1 MPEKGYAG
9 SILKIDL
16 NTHKISRLDTADYAN
31 RFLGGRGIGAKIY
44 WDFISPTIKAFDPE
58 NYLVIITGPV
68 AGFTGFAG
76 CRWQICGKSPQVSPD
91 SFSYANLGGSWGA
104 WLKYAGYDGL
114 IISGKSERPVYLC
127 IGNDDHVE
135 FHDASHLWGQTNLDT
150 HDILHA
156 ELGDGAKIFGIGPAG
171 ENQVYFSLAMSS
183 DHSLGGGGLVAVMG
197 SKNLKAIVVKTGKI
211 TRPVAA
217 EPEKLKFLA
226 RRVLKT
232 KEANWEQFPL
242 FEALGNYTPCYGCI
256 GGKCICNRATYKAEC
271 GRIFRY
277 FCQSTMVYTAQA
289 LKYSDKESTEAY
301 RLATRL
307 CDNYGLDSMVMR
319 PLIDWLGLCYQSGLI
334 NERETELPLSKLGS
348 IEFITALVRK
358 ISYREG
364 FGNILAQGTIQAAE
378 HIGKGSHKLFGQCG
392 VLTKDSETND
402 YDPRL
407 LYAHSLINA
416 TEPRKAIH
424 LLHATALPFRRWVD
438 WLNKKDS
445 AFLSTE
451 ILQRIAREYWG
462 STAAADMT
470 TYEGKSLAA
479 KKVQDYGYV
488 KESLILCD
496 LMWPIHQVRS
506 VDNTITCG
514 TLESQIV
521 SAITGREIDEAGL
534 LPIGERVFNL
544 QRMAL
549 LRDGWQGRKTDT
561 ILDYFFEEPLQEVFW
576 NADCL
581 IPDINGQIVSRKG
594 AVVDRAAF
602 EKMKSEYYA
611 HRGWDTTTG
620 VPTVDKL
627 NQLNLADLIPLSVD
641 IQKSLSQANNII

>member
-1 MPEKGYAG
+1 
-9 SILKIDL
+9 
-16 NTHKISRLDTADYAN
+16 
-31 RFLGGRGIGAKIY
+31 
-44 WDFISPTIKAFDPE
+44 
-58 NYLVIITGPV
+58 
-68 AGFTGFAG
+68 
-76 CRWQICGKSPQVSPD
+76 
-91 SFSYANLGGSWGA
+91 
-104 WLKYAGYDGL
+104 
-114 IISGKSERPVYLC
+114 
-127 IGNDDHVE
+127 
-135 FHDASHLWGQTNLDT
+135 
-150 HDILHA
+150 
-156 ELGDGAKIFGIGPAG
+156 
-171 ENQVYFSLAMSS
+171 
-183 DHSLGGGGLVAVMG
+183 
-197 SKNLKAIVVKTGKI
+197 
-211 TRPVAA
+211 
-217 EPEKLKFLA
+217 
-226 RRVLKT
+226 
-232 KEANWEQFPL
+232 
-242 FEALGNYTPCYGCI
+242 
-256 GGKCICNRATYKAEC
+256 
-271 GRIFRY
+271 
-277 FCQSTMVYTAQA
+277 
-289 LKYSDKESTEAY
+289 
-301 RLATRL
+301 
-307 CDNYGLDSMVMR
+307 
-319 PLIDWLGLCYQSGLI
+319 
-334 NERETELPLSKLGS
+334 
-348 IEFITALVRK
+348 
-358 ISYREG
+358 
-364 FGNILAQGTIQAAE
+364 
-378 HIGKGSHKLFGQCG
+378 

-506 VDNTITCG
+506 VDSTITCG

-534 LPIGERVFNL
+534 LQVGERVFNL

-549 LRDGWQGRKTDT
+549 LRDGWQGRKADT

-576 NADCL
+576 NVDCL

-641 IQKSLSQANNII
+641 IQKSLSQANNIV